1 VACVVWFTSLNTV
14 ILTKHE
20 FFVKNFEQTLVQA
33 VESNRLRRFGR
44 LHEFLWKLFL
54 LSVRCPN
61 QFFCQNPAASSD
73 ALLACSIDAVGF
85 YMYGAAS
92 VPSMDSDDYD
102 PIAAALKEDIGKG
115 DITTEFFV
123 PEALHASGRIVAHEP
138 AVVAGTGTAAEI
150 FRRIDPAT
158 DIQIVRPDGEA
169 IVAGDIVIEVRGLAR
184 SILKAER
191 VALNFL
197 QRLCGIA
204 TLTRQ
209 FVDAVGNQPAKILDT
224 RKTTPGL
231 RVLEKAAVVAG
242 GGVNHRSG
250 LFDMVLVKDNHLA
263 ALGGL
268 SGFADQIRQLRK
280 ERPNIRIEVEADDLE
295 QARAFVE
302 IDGIDVI
309 LLDNME
315 PAQIREALALRRNNI
330 KFEAS
335 GGITLKNVRRIA
347 ATGVDYIS
355 IGALTNAAR
364 AVDLGLE
371 MTHVHG

>member
-1 VACVVWFTSLNTV
+1 M
-14 ILTKHE
+14 
-20 FFVKNFEQTLVQA
+20 
-33 VESNRLRRFGR
+33 
-44 LHEFLWKLFL
+44 
-54 LSVRCPN
+54 
-61 QFFCQNPAASSD
+61 NPA
-73 ALLACSIDAVGF
+73 
-85 YMYGAAS
+85 
-92 VPSMDSDDYD
+92 DYD
-102 PIAAALKEDIGKG
+102 PIAAALKEDLGNG

-123 PEALHASGRIVAHEP
+123 PEALQASGRIVAHEP
-138 AVVAGTGTAAEI
+138 AVVAGTGTVAEV

-158 DIQIVRPDGEA
+158 DVQIVHADGEA
-169 IVAGDIVIEVRGLAR
+169 VVAGDVVIEVRGLAR
-184 SILKAER
+184 SILKGER
-191 VALNFL
+191 VGLNFL
-197 QRLCGIA
+197 QRLCGVA

-209 FVDAVGNQPAKILDT
+209 FVDAVGNHPAKILDT

-231 RVLEKAAVVAG
+231 RALEKAAVVAG

-268 SGFADQIRQLRK
+268 SGFADQIRRLRK

-302 IDGIDVI
+302 IEGIDVI
-309 LLDNME
+309 LLDNMV

>member
-1 VACVVWFTSLNTV
+1 MEPV
-14 ILTKHE
+14 
-20 FFVKNFEQTLVQA
+20 
-33 VESNRLRRFGR
+33 
-44 LHEFLWKLFL
+44 
-54 LSVRCPN
+54 
-61 QFFCQNPAASSD
+61 
-73 ALLACSIDAVGF
+73 
-85 YMYGAAS
+85 
-92 VPSMDSDDYD
+92 DYD

-123 PEALHASGRIVAHEP
+123 PEAVHASGRIVAREP
-138 AVVAGTGTAAEI
+138 AVVAGTETAAEI
-150 FRRIDPAT
+150 FRKIDPAT

-169 IVAGDIVIEVRGLAR
+169 VVAGDIVIEVRGLAR

-191 VALNFL
+191 TALNFL

-209 FVDAVGNQPAKILDT
+209 FVDAVGNHPAKILDT

-231 RVLEKAAVVAG
+231 RGLEKAAVVAG

-250 LFDMVLVKDNHLA
+250 LYDMVLVKDNHLA

-295 QARAFVE
+295 QVRAFVE
-302 IDGIDVI
+302 IDGIDAI
-309 LLDNME
+309 LLDNMV

-335 GGITLKNVRRIA
+335 GGITLKTVRRIA
-347 ATGVDYIS
+347 ATGVDFIS

-364 AVDLGLE
+364 AIDLGLE

>member
-1 VACVVWFTSLNTV
+1 
-14 ILTKHE
+14 
-20 FFVKNFEQTLVQA
+20 
-33 VESNRLRRFGR
+33 
-44 LHEFLWKLFL
+44 
-54 LSVRCPN
+54 
-61 QFFCQNPAASSD
+61 
-73 ALLACSIDAVGF
+73 
-85 YMYGAAS
+85 
-92 VPSMDSDDYD
+92 MDPDDYD

-138 AVVAGTGTAAEI
+138 TVVAGTGTATEI
-150 FRRIDPAT
+150 FRKIDPAT

-169 IVAGDIVIEVRGLAR
+169 VVAGDIVIEVRGLAR

-209 FVDAVGNQPAKILDT
+209 FVDAVGNHPAKILDT

-268 SGFADQIRQLRK
+268 SGFADQIRRLRK
-280 ERPNIRIEVEADDLE
+280 EQPNIRIEVEADDLE

-335 GGITLKNVRRIA
+335 GGITLKKVRRIA

-355 IGALTNAAR
+355 IGALTNAAP
-364 AVDLGLE
+364 AIDLGLE
-371 MTHVHG
+371 MTHVQG

>member
-1 VACVVWFTSLNTV
+1 MT
-14 ILTKHE
+14 
-20 FFVKNFEQTLVQA
+20 
-33 VESNRLRRFGR
+33 
-44 LHEFLWKLFL
+44 
-54 LSVRCPN
+54 P
-61 QFFCQNPAASSD
+61 
-73 ALLACSIDAVGF
+73 
-85 YMYGAAS
+85 
-92 VPSMDSDDYD
+92 DDYD
-102 PIAAALKEDIGKG
+102 PIAAALKEDLGNG

-123 PEALHASGRIVAHEP
+123 PEALQARGRIVAREP
-138 AVVAGTGTAAEI
+138 AVVAGTAAAAEV
-150 FRRIDPAT
+150 FRKIDSAT
-158 DIQIVRPDGEA
+158 DVQIVRQDGDA
-169 IVAGDIVIEVRGLAR
+169 IVAGDVIIEVRGLAR

-197 QRLCGIA
+197 QRLCGVA

-209 FVDAVGNQPAKILDT
+209 FVDAVGNHPAKILDT

-231 RVLEKAAVVAG
+231 RALQKAAVVAG

-250 LFDMVLVKDNHLA
+250 LYDMVLVKDNHLA

-268 SGFADQIRQLRK
+268 SGFADQIRRLRE

-309 LLDNME
+309 LLDNMV

-355 IGALTNAAR
+355 IGALTNSAP

-371 MTHVHG
+371 MTHGHS

>member
-1 VACVVWFTSLNTV
+1 
-14 ILTKHE
+14 
-20 FFVKNFEQTLVQA
+20 
-33 VESNRLRRFGR
+33 
-44 LHEFLWKLFL
+44 
-54 LSVRCPN
+54 
-61 QFFCQNPAASSD
+61 
-73 ALLACSIDAVGF
+73 
-85 YMYGAAS
+85 
-92 VPSMDSDDYD
+92 MDPDDYD

-123 PEALHASGRIVAHEP
+123 SEALHASGRIIAHES
-138 AVVAGTGTAAEI
+138 AIVAGTATAAEI
-150 FRRIDPAT
+150 FRKIDPAT
-158 DIQIVRPDGEA
+158 DVQIVRSDGEA
-169 IVAGDIVIEVRGLAR
+169 VAAGDIVIEVRGLAR

-209 FVDAVGNQPAKILDT
+209 FVDAVGNHPAKILDT

-231 RVLEKAAVVAG
+231 RLLEKAAVVAG

-268 SGFADQIRQLRK
+268 SGFADQIRRLRN
-280 ERPNIRIEVEADDLE
+280 EQPNIRIEVEADDLE

-355 IGALTNAAR
+355 IGALTNAAP
-364 AVDLGLE
+364 AIDLGLE
-371 MTHVHG
+371 MTHVQG

>member
-1 VACVVWFTSLNTV
+1 M
-14 ILTKHE
+14 KPDH
-20 FFVKNFEQTLVQA
+20 
-33 VESNRLRRFGR
+33 
-44 LHEFLWKLFL
+44 
-54 LSVRCPN
+54 
-61 QFFCQNPAASSD
+61 
-73 ALLACSIDAVGF
+73 
-85 YMYGAAS
+85 
-92 VPSMDSDDYD
+92 YD
-102 PIAAALKEDIGKG
+102 PIASALKEDIGDG
-115 DITTEFFV
+115 DITTDSFV
-123 PEALHASGRIVAHEP
+123 PETLHATGRIIAREK
-138 AVVAGTGTAAEI
+138 AVVAGTGSAAEV
-150 FRRIDPAT
+150 FRQVDPAT
-158 DIQIVRPDGEA
+158 DIQITCHDGDEVA
-169 IVAGDIVIEVRGLAR
+169 AGDLIIEVRGLAR
-184 SILKAER
+184 SILKGER

-197 QRLCGIA
+197 QHLCGVA

-209 FVDAVGNQPAKILDT
+209 FVDAVGNHPAKILDT

-231 RVLEKAAVVAG
+231 RALEKAAVVAG

-263 ALGGL
+263 ALNGL
-268 SGFADQIRQLRK
+268 SGFSDQIRRLRK

-302 IDGIDVI
+302 IEGIDVI
-309 LLDNME
+309 LLDNMV

-355 IGALTNAAR
+355 IGALTNSAR

-371 MTHVHG
+371 MN

>member
-1 VACVVWFTSLNTV
+1 MS
-14 ILTKHE
+14 
-20 FFVKNFEQTLVQA
+20 
-33 VESNRLRRFGR
+33 
-44 LHEFLWKLFL
+44 
-54 LSVRCPN
+54 P
-61 QFFCQNPAASSD
+61 
-73 ALLACSIDAVGF
+73 
-85 YMYGAAS
+85 
-92 VPSMDSDDYD
+92 DDYD
-102 PIAAALKEDIGKG
+102 PIAAALKEDIGNG

-138 AVVAGTGTAAEI
+138 AVVAGTKTAAEV
-150 FRRIDPAT
+150 FRKVDPAT
-158 DIQIVRPDGEA
+158 DVQIVRQDGEPV
-169 IVAGDIVIEVRGLAR
+169 VAGDVVIEVRGLTR

-209 FVDAVGNQPAKILDT
+209 FVDAVGNHPAKILDT

-231 RVLEKAAVVAG
+231 RLLEKAAVIAG

-250 LFDMVLVKDNHLA
+250 LFDMILVKDNHLA
-263 ALGGL
+263 ALRGL
-268 SGFADQIRQLRK
+268 SGFADQIRRLRK
-280 ERPNIRIEVEADDLE
+280 ARPNIRIEVEADDLE

-309 LLDNME
+309 LLDNMV

-355 IGALTNAAR
+355 IGALTNGAR
-364 AVDLGLE
+364 AIDLGLE
-371 MTHVHG
+371 MNHV